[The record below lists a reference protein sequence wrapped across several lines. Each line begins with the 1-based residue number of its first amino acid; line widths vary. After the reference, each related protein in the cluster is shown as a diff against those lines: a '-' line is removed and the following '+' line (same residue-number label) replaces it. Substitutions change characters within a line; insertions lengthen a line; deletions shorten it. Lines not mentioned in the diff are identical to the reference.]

1 MSQVKLFSSTGGAR
15 VAKRSGKPKK
25 KKVKKPLKTL
35 AIWLLV
41 ILCLEA
47 LYFFCVYTNNSFVKK
62 WRTIYINTAMDT
74 MRHQWLATYFIPKD
88 VIDEVRYE
96 YGLFKAATVGKES
109 NANWGK
115 TDSPAEPDSSANGS
129 GNVTHI
135 DPNVTHESDTKEDDT
150 LTPEELEKQA
160 QENFY
165 SVFWELDRTSMEAYL
180 AEHPDT
186 LANGW
191 DQIYINEAGFDDE
204 GTSIQSIFGEQVL
217 AIDAKDGVLLLRISG
232 KGYRGVLA
240 VGKDPSLLSIEMAST
255 LGTAGQLSGT
265 IAEAHNGVLAMN
277 ANGFLDPNGA
287 GNGGLLA
294 GYTMSNGTAY
304 GDHFSAYAYKRIELH
319 EDNLFYIKDA
329 LSSVSEDCTDA
340 AEFTP
345 ALIVDGKKI
354 MDDYWTG
361 EQPRACI
368 GQSENYEILML
379 VIEGRYP
386 LEGIL
391 GTSVNNCSEILL
403 QHKCMQAINLD
414 GGSSAM
420 LWFDGEYVTQ
430 SSSSPLR
437 YTGGRPLPNAWV
449 YKKRNKCF
457 AALGAC
463 RGLRCF
469 VRAYARISF
478 KRSAVLKI
486 SCSVLNAERLN
497 RTVPVSSVPA
507 DSCASGA
514 QCSPARTQTPFTA
527 SRAASVSQSICA
539 AHRLSVPLCGS
550 PVNSCTPGTS
560 VNRDVSS
567 FLWRTSCASRRC
579 GVCCCT
585 KCSPAARPQIPQTF
599 CVPAS
604 A

>member
-1 MSQVKLFSSTGGAR
+1 MSQVKLFSSSGGAR
-15 VAKRSGKPKK
+15 VAKRSGRQKK
-25 KKVKKPLKTL
+25 QKVKKPLKTL
-35 AIWLLV
+35 AIWLTV
-41 ILCLEA
+41 ILCLEG
-47 LYFFCVYTNNSFVKK
+47 LYFFCVYTNNAFVKK

-74 MRHQWLATYFIPKD
+74 MTHQWLATYFIPKD

-96 YGLFKAATVGKES
+96 YGLVKAATVGKES
-109 NANWGK
+109 TWSK
-115 TDSPAEPDSSANGS
+115 PDTTTAADGSAN
-129 GNVTHI
+129 NNITHI
-135 DPNVTHESDTKEDDT
+135 DPNVTHETEEKPDE

-160 QENFY
+160 EDAFY
-165 SVFWELDRTSMEAYL
+165 ELFWELDRSSMEAYL
-180 AEHPDT
+180 AQYPDT

-191 DQIYINEAGFDDE
+191 DHIYINEAGFDDD
-204 GTSIQSIFGEQVL
+204 GTSIQTTFGEQVL
-217 AIDAKDGVLLLRISG
+217 AIDAKNAILLVRISG

-255 LGTAGQLSGT
+255 LGVAGQLSGE
-265 IAEAHNGVLAMN
+265 IAAAHNGVLAMN
-277 ANGFLDPNGA
+277 ANGFLDPGGA

-294 GYTMSNGTAY
+294 GYSMSNGTAY
-304 GDHFSAYAYKRIELH
+304 GEHFSAYAYKRIELH

-329 LSSVSEDCTDA
+329 LSPVSEDCTDA

-368 GQSENYEILML
+368 GQSEKYEILML

-449 YKKRNKCF
+449 YKK
-457 AALGAC
+457 
-463 RGLRCF
+463 
-469 VRAYARISF
+469 
-478 KRSAVLKI
+478 
-486 SCSVLNAERLN
+486 AE
-497 RTVPVSSVPA
+497 
-507 DSCASGA
+507 
-514 QCSPARTQTPFTA
+514 
-527 SRAASVSQSICA
+527 
-539 AHRLSVPLCGS
+539 
-550 PVNSCTPGTS
+550 
-560 VNRDVSS
+560 
-567 FLWRTSCASRRC
+567 
-579 GVCCCT
+579 
-585 KCSPAARPQIPQTF
+585 
-599 CVPAS
+599 
-604 A
+604 

>member
-1 MSQVKLFSSTGGAR
+1 MSQVKLFSSSGGAR
-15 VAKRSGKPKK
+15 VAKRSGRQKK
-25 KKVKKPLKTL
+25 QKVKKPLKTL
-35 AIWLLV
+35 AIWLTV
-41 ILCLEA
+41 ILCLEG
-47 LYFFCVYTNNSFVKK
+47 LYFFCVYTNNAFVKK

-74 MRHQWLATYFIPKD
+74 MTHQWLATYFIPKD

-96 YGLFKAATVGKES
+96 YGVFKAATVGKES
-109 NANWGK
+109 TWGK
-115 TDSPAEPDSSANGS
+115 TDTTSSPDGSANN
-129 GNVTHI
+129 NVTHI
-135 DPNVTHESDTKEDDT
+135 DPNVTHETEEKPDE

-160 QENFY
+160 EDAFY
-165 SVFWELDRTSMEAYL
+165 ELFWELDRSSMEAYL
-180 AEHPDT
+180 AQYPDT

-191 DQIYINEAGFDDE
+191 DHIYINEAGFDDD
-204 GTSIQSIFGEQVL
+204 GTSIQTTFGEQVL
-217 AIDAKDGVLLLRISG
+217 AIDAKNAVLLVRISG

-240 VGKDPSLLSIEMAST
+240 VGKDPSRLSIEMAST
-255 LGTAGQLSGT
+255 LGVAGQLSGE

-294 GYTMSNGTAY
+294 GYSMSNGTAY

-329 LSSVSEDCTDA
+329 LSPVSEDCTDA

-368 GQSENYEILML
+368 GQSEKYEILML

-449 YKKRNKCF
+449 YKK
-457 AALGAC
+457 
-463 RGLRCF
+463 
-469 VRAYARISF
+469 
-478 KRSAVLKI
+478 
-486 SCSVLNAERLN
+486 AE
-497 RTVPVSSVPA
+497 
-507 DSCASGA
+507 
-514 QCSPARTQTPFTA
+514 
-527 SRAASVSQSICA
+527 
-539 AHRLSVPLCGS
+539 
-550 PVNSCTPGTS
+550 
-560 VNRDVSS
+560 
-567 FLWRTSCASRRC
+567 
-579 GVCCCT
+579 
-585 KCSPAARPQIPQTF
+585 
-599 CVPAS
+599 
-604 A
+604 

>member
-15 VAKRSGKPKK
+15 VAKRSGRAKK
-25 KKVKKPLKTL
+25 QKVKKPLKTL

-47 LYFFCVYTNNSFVKK
+47 LYFICVYTNNSFVKK

-96 YGLFKAATVGKES
+96 YGLVRTATVGVES
-109 NANWGK
+109 SSTWGK
-115 TDSPAEPDSSANGS
+115 KTDTVGTDTPSDPDA
-129 GNVTHI
+129 NVTHI
-135 DPNVTHESDTKEDDT
+135 DPNVTHESDTKDDT
-150 LTPEELEKQA
+150 LTPEEQEKQA

-191 DQIYINEAGFDDE
+191 DHIYINEAGFDDE

-217 AIDAKDGVLLLRISG
+217 AIDARDGVLLLRISG

-240 VGKDPSLLSIEMAST
+240 VGKDPSLLSIEMATT
-255 LGTAGQLSGT
+255 LGTAGQLSGE
-265 IAEAHNGVLAMN
+265 IASAHNGVLAMN

-329 LSSVSEDCTDA
+329 LSPVSEDCTDA

-368 GQSENYEILML
+368 GQSEKHEILML

-449 YKKRNKCF
+449 YKK
-457 AALGAC
+457 
-463 RGLRCF
+463 
-469 VRAYARISF
+469 
-478 KRSAVLKI
+478 
-486 SCSVLNAERLN
+486 
-497 RTVPVSSVPA
+497 
-507 DSCASGA
+507 A
-514 QCSPARTQTPFTA
+514 Q
-527 SRAASVSQSICA
+527 
-539 AHRLSVPLCGS
+539 
-550 PVNSCTPGTS
+550 
-560 VNRDVSS
+560 
-567 FLWRTSCASRRC
+567 
-579 GVCCCT
+579 
-585 KCSPAARPQIPQTF
+585 
-599 CVPAS
+599 
-604 A
+604 

>member
-1 MSQVKLFSSTGGAR
+1 MSQVKLFSSSGGAR
-15 VAKRSGKPKK
+15 VAKRSGRQKK
-25 KKVKKPLKTL
+25 QKVKKPLKTL
-35 AIWLLV
+35 AIWLTV
-41 ILCLEA
+41 ILCLEG
-47 LYFFCVYTNNSFVKK
+47 LYFFCVYTNNAFVKK

-74 MRHQWLATYFIPKD
+74 MTHQWLATYFIPKD

-96 YGLFKAATVGKES
+96 YGVFKAATVGKES
-109 NANWGK
+109 TWGK
-115 TDSPAEPDSSANGS
+115 TDTTSSPDGSAN
-129 GNVTHI
+129 NNITHI
-135 DPNVTHESDTKEDDT
+135 DPNVTHETDTKTDE

-160 QENFY
+160 EEAFY
-165 SVFWELDRTSMEAYL
+165 ELFWELDRSSMEAYL
-180 AEHPDT
+180 AQYPDT

-191 DQIYINEAGFDDE
+191 DHIYINEAGFDDQ
-204 GTSIQSIFGEQVL
+204 GTSIQTTFGEQVL
-217 AIDAKDGVLLLRISG
+217 AIDAKNAILLVRISG

-240 VGKDPSLLSIEMAST
+240 VGKDPSRLSIEMAST
-255 LGTAGQLSGT
+255 LGVAGQLSGE
-265 IAEAHNGVLAMN
+265 IAAAHNGVLAMN
-277 ANGFLDPNGA
+277 ANGFLDPGGA

-294 GYTMSNGTAY
+294 GYSMSNGTAY
-304 GDHFSAYAYKRIELH
+304 GEHFSAYAYKRIELH

-329 LSSVSEDCTDA
+329 LSPVSEDCTDA

-368 GQSENYEILML
+368 GQSEKYEILML

-449 YKKRNKCF
+449 YKK
-457 AALGAC
+457 
-463 RGLRCF
+463 
-469 VRAYARISF
+469 
-478 KRSAVLKI
+478 
-486 SCSVLNAERLN
+486 AE
-497 RTVPVSSVPA
+497 
-507 DSCASGA
+507 
-514 QCSPARTQTPFTA
+514 
-527 SRAASVSQSICA
+527 
-539 AHRLSVPLCGS
+539 
-550 PVNSCTPGTS
+550 
-560 VNRDVSS
+560 
-567 FLWRTSCASRRC
+567 
-579 GVCCCT
+579 
-585 KCSPAARPQIPQTF
+585 
-599 CVPAS
+599 
-604 A
+604 

>member
-1 MSQVKLFSSTGGAR
+1 MSQVKLFSSSGGAR
-15 VAKRSGKPKK
+15 VAKRSGRQKK
-25 KKVKKPLKTL
+25 QKVKKPLKTL
-35 AIWLLV
+35 AIWLTV
-41 ILCLEA
+41 ILCLEG
-47 LYFFCVYTNNSFVKK
+47 LYFFCVYTNNAFVKK

-74 MRHQWLATYFIPKD
+74 MTHQWLATYFIPKD

-96 YGLFKAATVGKES
+96 YGLVKAATVGKES
-109 NANWGK
+109 TWSK
-115 TDSPAEPDSSANGS
+115 PDTTTAADGSAN
-129 GNVTHI
+129 NNITHI
-135 DPNVTHESDTKEDDT
+135 DPNVTHETDTKTDE

-160 QENFY
+160 EEAFY
-165 SVFWELDRTSMEAYL
+165 ELFWELDRSSMEAYL
-180 AEHPDT
+180 AQYPDT

-191 DQIYINEAGFDDE
+191 DHIYINEAGFDDQ
-204 GTSIQSIFGEQVL
+204 GTSIQTTFGEQVL
-217 AIDAKDGVLLLRISG
+217 AIDAKNAILLVRISG

-255 LGTAGQLSGT
+255 LGVAGQLSGE
-265 IAEAHNGVLAMN
+265 IAAAHNGVLAMN
-277 ANGFLDPNGA
+277 ANGFLDPGGA

-294 GYTMSNGTAY
+294 GYSMSNGTAY

-329 LSSVSEDCTDA
+329 LSPVSEDCTDA

-368 GQSENYEILML
+368 GQSEKYEILML

-449 YKKRNKCF
+449 YKK
-457 AALGAC
+457 
-463 RGLRCF
+463 
-469 VRAYARISF
+469 
-478 KRSAVLKI
+478 
-486 SCSVLNAERLN
+486 AE
-497 RTVPVSSVPA
+497 
-507 DSCASGA
+507 
-514 QCSPARTQTPFTA
+514 
-527 SRAASVSQSICA
+527 
-539 AHRLSVPLCGS
+539 
-550 PVNSCTPGTS
+550 
-560 VNRDVSS
+560 
-567 FLWRTSCASRRC
+567 
-579 GVCCCT
+579 
-585 KCSPAARPQIPQTF
+585 
-599 CVPAS
+599 
-604 A
+604 

>member
-1 MSQVKLFSSTGGAR
+1 MSQVKLFSSSGGAR
-15 VAKRSGKPKK
+15 VARRSGRQKK
-25 KKVKKPLKTL
+25 QKVKKPLKTL

-41 ILCLEA
+41 ILCLEG
-47 LYFFCVYTNNSFVKK
+47 LYFFCVYTNNAFVKK

-96 YGLFKAATVGKES
+96 YGLVRAQTVGVES
-109 NANWGK
+109 TWGK
-115 TDSPAEPDSSANGS
+115 NSPDTPETPTTPSNDNI
-129 GNVTHI
+129 TYI
-135 DPNVTHESDTKEDDT
+135 DPDVTHENDGKDDNASSA
-150 LTPEELEKQA
+150 EELEKQA
-160 QENFY
+160 EAQFY
-165 SVFWELDRTSMEAYL
+165 ELFWELDRSSMETYL
-180 AEHPDT
+180 QEHPDT

-191 DQIYINEAGFDDE
+191 DHIYINEAGFDDS
-204 GTSIQSIFGEQVL
+204 GTSIQTTFGEQVL
-217 AIDAKDGVLLLRISG
+217 AIDAHNGVLLLRITG

-240 VGKDPSLLSIEMAST
+240 VGKDPSRLSIEMAST

-304 GDHFSAYAYKRIELH
+304 GDHFTAYAYKRIELH
-319 EDNLFYIKDA
+319 DDNLFYIKDA
-329 LSSVSEDCTDA
+329 LSPVGEGCTDA

-368 GQSENYEILML
+368 GQSDKYEILML

-403 QHKCMQAINLD
+403 QHNCMQAINLD

-449 YKKRNKCF
+449 YKK
-457 AALGAC
+457 
-463 RGLRCF
+463 
-469 VRAYARISF
+469 
-478 KRSAVLKI
+478 
-486 SCSVLNAERLN
+486 AE
-497 RTVPVSSVPA
+497 
-507 DSCASGA
+507 
-514 QCSPARTQTPFTA
+514 
-527 SRAASVSQSICA
+527 
-539 AHRLSVPLCGS
+539 
-550 PVNSCTPGTS
+550 
-560 VNRDVSS
+560 
-567 FLWRTSCASRRC
+567 
-579 GVCCCT
+579 
-585 KCSPAARPQIPQTF
+585 
-599 CVPAS
+599 
-604 A
+604 

>member
-15 VAKRSGKPKK
+15 VAKRSGRAKK
-25 KKVKKPLKTL
+25 QKAKKPLKTL

-96 YGLFKAATVGKES
+96 YGLIRTATVGVES
-109 NANWGK
+109 SSTWGQ
-115 TDSPAEPDSSANGS
+115 TTADTPQDPSGTADGS
-129 GNVTHI
+129 NVTHI
-135 DPNVTHESDTKEDDT
+135 DPNVTHETDTDPGV
-150 LTPEELEKQA
+150 LSPEELEKQA
-160 QENFY
+160 EEKFY
-165 SVFWELDRTSMEAYL
+165 TVFWELDRTSMEAYL
-180 AEHPDT
+180 AEYPDT

-191 DQIYINEAGFDDE
+191 DHIYINEAGFDDE

-217 AIDAKDGVLLLRISG
+217 AIDAKNGVLLLRISG

-240 VGKDPSLLSIEMAST
+240 VGKDPSLLSIEMAAT

-304 GDHFSAYAYKRIELH
+304 GDHFTAYAYKRIELH
-319 EDNLFYIKDA
+319 DDDRFYIKDA
-329 LSSVSEDCTDA
+329 LSPVGEGTTDA

-368 GQSENYEILML
+368 GQSEKYEILML

-449 YKKRNKCF
+449 YKK
-457 AALGAC
+457 
-463 RGLRCF
+463 
-469 VRAYARISF
+469 
-478 KRSAVLKI
+478 
-486 SCSVLNAERLN
+486 
-497 RTVPVSSVPA
+497 
-507 DSCASGA
+507 A
-514 QCSPARTQTPFTA
+514 Q
-527 SRAASVSQSICA
+527 
-539 AHRLSVPLCGS
+539 
-550 PVNSCTPGTS
+550 
-560 VNRDVSS
+560 
-567 FLWRTSCASRRC
+567 
-579 GVCCCT
+579 
-585 KCSPAARPQIPQTF
+585 
-599 CVPAS
+599 
-604 A
+604 

>member
-1 MSQVKLFSSTGGAR
+1 MSQVKLFSSSGGAR
-15 VAKRSGKPKK
+15 VAKRSGRQKK
-25 KKVKKPLKTL
+25 QKVKKPLKTL

-41 ILCLEA
+41 ILCLEG
-47 LYFFCVYTNNSFVKK
+47 LYFFCVYTKNEFVAK

-96 YGLFKAATVGKES
+96 YGLVRAQTVGKES
-109 NANWGK
+109 SSNWGQDAAD
-115 TDSPAEPDSSANGS
+115 TPQTPAETP

-135 DPNVTHESDTKEDDT
+135 DPNVTHETDEKPDE
-150 LTPEELEKQA
+150 LTPEELAAQA
-160 QENFY
+160 EENFY
-165 SVFWELDRTSMEAYL
+165 TVFWELDRTSMEAYL
-180 AEHPDT
+180 AEYPDT

-191 DQIYINEAGFDDE
+191 DHIYINEAGFDDE

-217 AIDAKDGVLLLRISG
+217 AIDAKNGVLLLRITG

-240 VGKDPSLLSIEMAST
+240 VGKDPSLLSIEMAAT
-255 LGTAGQLSGT
+255 LGTAGQLSGD
-265 IAEAHNGVLAMN
+265 IASAHNGVLAMN

-304 GDHFSAYAYKRIELH
+304 GDHFTAYAYKRIELH
-319 EDNLFYIKDA
+319 DDNLFYIKDA
-329 LSSVSEDCTDA
+329 LSPVGEGTTDA

-368 GQSENYEILML
+368 GQSDKYEILML

-449 YKKRNKCF
+449 YKK
-457 AALGAC
+457 
-463 RGLRCF
+463 
-469 VRAYARISF
+469 
-478 KRSAVLKI
+478 
-486 SCSVLNAERLN
+486 
-497 RTVPVSSVPA
+497 A
-507 DSCASGA
+507 DS
-514 QCSPARTQTPFTA
+514 
-527 SRAASVSQSICA
+527 
-539 AHRLSVPLCGS
+539 
-550 PVNSCTPGTS
+550 
-560 VNRDVSS
+560 
-567 FLWRTSCASRRC
+567 
-579 GVCCCT
+579 
-585 KCSPAARPQIPQTF
+585 
-599 CVPAS
+599 
-604 A
+604 

>member
-1 MSQVKLFSSTGGAR
+1 
-15 VAKRSGKPKK
+15 
-25 KKVKKPLKTL
+25 
-35 AIWLLV
+35 
-41 ILCLEA
+41 
-47 LYFFCVYTNNSFVKK
+47 
-62 WRTIYINTAMDT
+62 

-96 YGLFKAATVGKES
+96 YGLVRAATVGKES

-115 TDSPAEPDSSANGS
+115 KDDTPADTDTPAADD
-129 GNVTHI
+129 NVTHI
-135 DPNVTHESDTKEDDT
+135 NPNITHESEQTEDN
-150 LTPEELEKQA
+150 TPTAEELEKQA

-240 VGKDPSLLSIEMAST
+240 VGKDPSRLSIEMATT

-329 LSSVSEDCTDA
+329 LSPVSEDCTDA

-345 ALIVDGKKI
+345 ALIVDGKRSWMI
-354 MDDYWTG
+354 TG
-361 EQPRACI
+361 PASSRA
-368 GQSENYEILML
+368 
-379 VIEGRYP
+379 P
-386 LEGIL
+386 
-391 GTSVNNCSEILL
+391 
-403 QHKCMQAINLD
+403 A
-414 GGSSAM
+414 SA
-420 LWFDGEYVTQ
+420 
-430 SSSSPLR
+430 R
-437 YTGGRPLPNAWV
+437 
-449 YKKRNKCF
+449 
-457 AALGAC
+457 
-463 RGLRCF
+463 
-469 VRAYARISF
+469 
-478 KRSAVLKI
+478 
-486 SCSVLNAERLN
+486 
-497 RTVPVSSVPA
+497 
-507 DSCASGA
+507 
-514 QCSPARTQTPFTA
+514 ARTTKFSCWS
-527 SRAASVSQSICA
+527 SRAAIRLKASSARASTTAPRSCSSTSVCRPSTSTAVRAPCCGSTA
-539 AHRLSVPLCGS
+539 SMSRSRRPPLCA
-550 PVNSCTPGTS
+550 T
-560 VNRDVSS
+560 
-567 FLWRTSCASRRC
+567 
-579 GVCCCT
+579 
-585 KCSPAARPQIPQTF
+585 PAAVPCRTHGSIKSRINDQQPPAPPGAVYCKALNCPARE
-599 CVPAS
+599 CVERLQNLPNLV
-604 A
+604 

>member
-1 MSQVKLFSSTGGAR
+1 MSQVKLFSSSGGAR
-15 VAKRSGKPKK
+15 VAKRSGRQKK
-25 KKVKKPLKTL
+25 QKVKKPLKTL
-35 AIWLLV
+35 AIWLTV
-41 ILCLEA
+41 ILCLEG
-47 LYFFCVYTNNSFVKK
+47 LYFFCVYTNNAFVKK

-74 MRHQWLATYFIPKD
+74 MTHQWLATYFIPKD

-96 YGLFKAATVGKES
+96 YGLVKAATVGKES
-109 NANWGK
+109 TWSK
-115 TDSPAEPDSSANGS
+115 PDTTTAADGSAN
-129 GNVTHI
+129 NNITHI
-135 DPNVTHESDTKEDDT
+135 DPNVTHETGEKTDE
-150 LTPEELEKQA
+150 LTSEELEKQA
-160 QENFY
+160 EEAFY
-165 SVFWELDRTSMEAYL
+165 ELFWELDRSSMEAYL
-180 AEHPDT
+180 AQYPDT

-191 DQIYINEAGFDDE
+191 DHIYINEAGFDDQ
-204 GTSIQSIFGEQVL
+204 GTSIQTTFGEQVL
-217 AIDAKDGVLLLRISG
+217 AIDAKNAILLVRISG

-255 LGTAGQLSGT
+255 LGVAGQLSGE
-265 IAEAHNGVLAMN
+265 IAAAHNGVLAMN
-277 ANGFLDPNGA
+277 ANGFLDPGGA

-294 GYTMSNGTAY
+294 GYSMSNGTAY
-304 GDHFSAYAYKRIELH
+304 GEHFSAYAYKRIELH

-329 LSSVSEDCTDA
+329 LSPVSEDCTDA

-368 GQSENYEILML
+368 GQSEKYEILML

-449 YKKRNKCF
+449 YKK
-457 AALGAC
+457 
-463 RGLRCF
+463 
-469 VRAYARISF
+469 
-478 KRSAVLKI
+478 
-486 SCSVLNAERLN
+486 AE
-497 RTVPVSSVPA
+497 
-507 DSCASGA
+507 
-514 QCSPARTQTPFTA
+514 
-527 SRAASVSQSICA
+527 
-539 AHRLSVPLCGS
+539 
-550 PVNSCTPGTS
+550 
-560 VNRDVSS
+560 
-567 FLWRTSCASRRC
+567 
-579 GVCCCT
+579 
-585 KCSPAARPQIPQTF
+585 
-599 CVPAS
+599 
-604 A
+604 

>member
-15 VAKRSGKPKK
+15 VAKRTGKQKK
-25 KKVKKPLKTL
+25 QKVKKPLKVL
-35 AIWLLV
+35 AIWLTV
-41 ILCLEA
+41 ILCLEG
-47 LYFFCVYTNNSFVKK
+47 LYFFCVYTENAFVKK
-62 WRTIYINTAMDT
+62 WRTLYINTAMDT

-96 YGLFKAATVGKES
+96 YGLVKAQTVGVES
-109 NANWGK
+109 TWGK
-115 TDSPAEPDSSANGS
+115 NSPETPETPAEPSND
-129 GNVTHI
+129 NVTHI
-135 DPNVTHESDTKEDDT
+135 DPNVTHENDTQNNDA
-150 LTPEELEKQA
+150 PSAEELEKQA
-160 QENFY
+160 EAQFY
-165 SVFWELDRTSMEAYL
+165 ELFWELDRSSMESYL
-180 AEHPDT
+180 QEHPDT

-191 DQIYINEAGFDDE
+191 DHVYINEAGFDDS
-204 GTSIQSIFGEQVL
+204 GTSIQTTFGEQVL
-217 AIDAKDGVLLLRISG
+217 AIDARNGVLLLRITG

-240 VGKDPSLLSIEMAST
+240 VGKDPSRLSIEMAST

-304 GDHFSAYAYKRIELH
+304 GDHFTAYAYKRIELH
-319 EDNLFYIKDA
+319 DDNLFYIKDA
-329 LSSVSEDCTDA
+329 LSPVGEGCTDA

-368 GQSENYEILML
+368 GQSEKYEILML

-403 QHKCMQAINLD
+403 QHNCMQAINLD

-449 YKKRNKCF
+449 YKK
-457 AALGAC
+457 
-463 RGLRCF
+463 
-469 VRAYARISF
+469 
-478 KRSAVLKI
+478 
-486 SCSVLNAERLN
+486 AE
-497 RTVPVSSVPA
+497 
-507 DSCASGA
+507 
-514 QCSPARTQTPFTA
+514 
-527 SRAASVSQSICA
+527 
-539 AHRLSVPLCGS
+539 
-550 PVNSCTPGTS
+550 
-560 VNRDVSS
+560 
-567 FLWRTSCASRRC
+567 
-579 GVCCCT
+579 
-585 KCSPAARPQIPQTF
+585 
-599 CVPAS
+599 
-604 A
+604 

>member
-1 MSQVKLFSSTGGAR
+1 MSQVKLFSSSGGAR
-15 VAKRSGKPKK
+15 VAKRSGRQKK
-25 KKVKKPLKTL
+25 QKVKKPLKTL
-35 AIWLLV
+35 AIWLTV
-41 ILCLEA
+41 ILCLEG
-47 LYFFCVYTNNSFVKK
+47 LYFFCVYTNNAFVKK

-74 MRHQWLATYFIPKD
+74 MTHQWLATYFIPKD

-96 YGLFKAATVGKES
+96 YGLVKAATVGKES
-109 NANWGK
+109 TWSK
-115 TDSPAEPDSSANGS
+115 PDTTTAADGSAN
-129 GNVTHI
+129 NNITHI
-135 DPNVTHESDTKEDDT
+135 DPNVTHETGEKTDE

-160 QENFY
+160 EDAFY
-165 SVFWELDRTSMEAYL
+165 ELFWELDRSSMEAYL
-180 AEHPDT
+180 AQYPDT

-191 DQIYINEAGFDDE
+191 DHIYINEAGFDDQ
-204 GTSIQSIFGEQVL
+204 GTSIQTTFGEQVL
-217 AIDAKDGVLLLRISG
+217 AIDAKNAVLLVRISG

-240 VGKDPSLLSIEMAST
+240 VGKDPSRLSIEMAST
-255 LGTAGQLSGT
+255 LGVAGQLSGE
-265 IAEAHNGVLAMN
+265 IAAAHNGVLAMN
-277 ANGFLDPNGA
+277 ANGFLDPGGA

-294 GYTMSNGTAY
+294 GYSMSNGTAY
-304 GDHFSAYAYKRIELH
+304 GEHFSAYAYKRIELH

-329 LSSVSEDCTDA
+329 LSPVSEDCTDA

-368 GQSENYEILML
+368 GQSEKYEILML

-449 YKKRNKCF
+449 YKK
-457 AALGAC
+457 
-463 RGLRCF
+463 
-469 VRAYARISF
+469 
-478 KRSAVLKI
+478 
-486 SCSVLNAERLN
+486 AE
-497 RTVPVSSVPA
+497 
-507 DSCASGA
+507 
-514 QCSPARTQTPFTA
+514 
-527 SRAASVSQSICA
+527 
-539 AHRLSVPLCGS
+539 
-550 PVNSCTPGTS
+550 
-560 VNRDVSS
+560 
-567 FLWRTSCASRRC
+567 
-579 GVCCCT
+579 
-585 KCSPAARPQIPQTF
+585 
-599 CVPAS
+599 
-604 A
+604 

>member
-15 VAKRSGKPKK
+15 VARRSGKPKK
-25 KKVKKPLKTL
+25 QKVKKPLKTL

-47 LYFFCVYTNNSFVKK
+47 LYFFCVYTNNTFVKK

-74 MRHQWLATYFIPKD
+74 MTHQWLATYFIPKD

-96 YGLFKAATVGKES
+96 YGLVKAATVGKES
-109 NANWGK
+109 TWSKPDA
-115 TDSPAEPDSSANGS
+115 TPAADDTTSN
-129 GNVTHI
+129 NVTHI
-135 DPNVTHESDTKEDDT
+135 DPNVTHETEEKPDD

-160 QENFY
+160 EEAFY
-165 SVFWELDRTSMEAYL
+165 ELFWELDRSSMEAYL
-180 AEHPDT
+180 AQYPDT

-191 DQIYINEAGFDDE
+191 DHIYINEAGFDDE
-204 GTSIQSIFGEQVL
+204 GTSIQTTFGEQVL
-217 AIDAKDGVLLLRISG
+217 AIDAKNAVLLVRISG

-240 VGKDPSLLSIEMAST
+240 VGKDPSRLSIEMAST
-255 LGTAGQLSGT
+255 LGVAGQLSGD

-277 ANGFLDPNGA
+277 ANGFLDPGGA

-294 GYTMSNGTAY
+294 GYSMSNGTAY
-304 GDHFSAYAYKRIELH
+304 GEHFSAYAYKRIELH

-329 LSSVSEDCTDA
+329 LSPVSEDCTDA

-345 ALIVDGKKI
+345 ALIVDGEKI

-361 EQPRACI
+361 EQPRACL
-368 GQSENYEILML
+368 GQSEKYEILML

-449 YKKRNKCF
+449 YKK
-457 AALGAC
+457 
-463 RGLRCF
+463 
-469 VRAYARISF
+469 
-478 KRSAVLKI
+478 
-486 SCSVLNAERLN
+486 AE
-497 RTVPVSSVPA
+497 
-507 DSCASGA
+507 
-514 QCSPARTQTPFTA
+514 
-527 SRAASVSQSICA
+527 
-539 AHRLSVPLCGS
+539 
-550 PVNSCTPGTS
+550 
-560 VNRDVSS
+560 
-567 FLWRTSCASRRC
+567 
-579 GVCCCT
+579 
-585 KCSPAARPQIPQTF
+585 
-599 CVPAS
+599 
-604 A
+604 

>member
-1 MSQVKLFSSTGGAR
+1 MSQVKLFSSSGGAR
-15 VAKRSGKPKK
+15 VAKRSGRQKK
-25 KKVKKPLKTL
+25 QKVKKPLKTL
-35 AIWLLV
+35 AIWLTV
-41 ILCLEA
+41 ILCLEG
-47 LYFFCVYTNNSFVKK
+47 LYFFCVYTNNAFVKK

-74 MRHQWLATYFIPKD
+74 MTHQWLATYFIPKD

-96 YGLFKAATVGKES
+96 YGVFKAATVGKES
-109 NANWGK
+109 TWGK
-115 TDSPAEPDSSANGS
+115 TDTTSSPDGSAN
-129 GNVTHI
+129 NNITHI
-135 DPNVTHESDTKEDDT
+135 DPNVTHETGEKTDE

-160 QENFY
+160 EDAFY
-165 SVFWELDRTSMEAYL
+165 ELFWELDRSSMEAYL
-180 AEHPDT
+180 AQYPDT

-191 DQIYINEAGFDDE
+191 DHIYINEAGFDDE
-204 GTSIQSIFGEQVL
+204 GTSIQTTFGEQVL
-217 AIDAKDGVLLLRISG
+217 AIDAKNAVLLVRISG

-240 VGKDPSLLSIEMAST
+240 VGKDPSRLSIEMAST
-255 LGTAGQLSGT
+255 LGVAGQLSGE

-294 GYTMSNGTAY
+294 GYSMSNGTAY

-329 LSSVSEDCTDA
+329 LSPVSEDCTDA

-368 GQSENYEILML
+368 GQSEKYEILML

-449 YKKRNKCF
+449 YKK
-457 AALGAC
+457 
-463 RGLRCF
+463 
-469 VRAYARISF
+469 
-478 KRSAVLKI
+478 
-486 SCSVLNAERLN
+486 AE
-497 RTVPVSSVPA
+497 
-507 DSCASGA
+507 
-514 QCSPARTQTPFTA
+514 
-527 SRAASVSQSICA
+527 
-539 AHRLSVPLCGS
+539 
-550 PVNSCTPGTS
+550 
-560 VNRDVSS
+560 
-567 FLWRTSCASRRC
+567 
-579 GVCCCT
+579 
-585 KCSPAARPQIPQTF
+585 
-599 CVPAS
+599 
-604 A
+604 

>member
-15 VAKRSGKPKK
+15 VAKRAGKQKK
-25 KKVKKPLKTL
+25 QKVKKPLKVL
-35 AIWLLV
+35 AIWLTV
-41 ILCLEA
+41 ILCLEG
-47 LYFFCVYTNNSFVKK
+47 LYFFCVYTENAFVKK

-96 YGLFKAATVGKES
+96 YGLVRAQTVGVES
-109 NANWGK
+109 TWGK
-115 TDSPAEPDSSANGS
+115 NSPDTPETPTTPSNDNI
-129 GNVTHI
+129 TYI
-135 DPNVTHESDTKEDDT
+135 DPDVTHENDGKDDNASSA
-150 LTPEELEKQA
+150 EELEKQA
-160 QENFY
+160 EAQFY
-165 SVFWELDRTSMEAYL
+165 ELFWELDRSSMETYL
-180 AEHPDT
+180 QEHPDT

-191 DQIYINEAGFDDE
+191 DHIYINEAGFDDS
-204 GTSIQSIFGEQVL
+204 GTSIQTTFGEQVL
-217 AIDAKDGVLLLRISG
+217 AIDAHNGVLLLRITG

-240 VGKDPSLLSIEMAST
+240 VGKDPSRLSIEMAST

-304 GDHFSAYAYKRIELH
+304 GDHFTAYAYKRIELH
-319 EDNLFYIKDA
+319 DDNLFYIKDA
-329 LSSVSEDCTDA
+329 LSPVGEGCTDA

-368 GQSENYEILML
+368 GQSDKYEILML

-403 QHKCMQAINLD
+403 QHNCMQAINLD

-449 YKKRNKCF
+449 YKK
-457 AALGAC
+457 
-463 RGLRCF
+463 
-469 VRAYARISF
+469 
-478 KRSAVLKI
+478 
-486 SCSVLNAERLN
+486 AE
-497 RTVPVSSVPA
+497 
-507 DSCASGA
+507 
-514 QCSPARTQTPFTA
+514 
-527 SRAASVSQSICA
+527 
-539 AHRLSVPLCGS
+539 
-550 PVNSCTPGTS
+550 
-560 VNRDVSS
+560 
-567 FLWRTSCASRRC
+567 
-579 GVCCCT
+579 
-585 KCSPAARPQIPQTF
+585 
-599 CVPAS
+599 
-604 A
+604 

>member
-1 MSQVKLFSSTGGAR
+1 MSQVKLFSSSGGAR
-15 VAKRSGKPKK
+15 VAKRSGRQKK
-25 KKVKKPLKTL
+25 QKVNKPLKTL
-35 AIWLLV
+35 AIWLTV
-41 ILCLEA
+41 ILCLEG
-47 LYFFCVYTNNSFVKK
+47 LYFFCVYTNNAFVKK

-74 MRHQWLATYFIPKD
+74 MTHQWLATYFIPKD

-96 YGLFKAATVGKES
+96 YGVFKAATVGKES
-109 NANWGK
+109 TWGK
-115 TDSPAEPDSSANGS
+115 TDTTSSPDGSAN
-129 GNVTHI
+129 NNITHI
-135 DPNVTHESDTKEDDT
+135 DPNVTHETGEKTDE
-150 LTPEELEKQA
+150 LAPEELEKQA
-160 QENFY
+160 EEAFY
-165 SVFWELDRTSMEAYL
+165 ELFWELDRSSMEAYL
-180 AEHPDT
+180 AQYPDT

-191 DQIYINEAGFDDE
+191 DHIYINEAGFDDQ
-204 GTSIQSIFGEQVL
+204 GTSIQTTFGEQVL
-217 AIDAKDGVLLLRISG
+217 AIDAKNAILLVRISG

-240 VGKDPSLLSIEMAST
+240 VGKDPSRLSIEMAST
-255 LGTAGQLSGT
+255 LGVAGQLSGE
-265 IAEAHNGVLAMN
+265 IAAAHNGVLAMN
-277 ANGFLDPNGA
+277 ANGFLDPGGA

-294 GYTMSNGTAY
+294 GYSMSNGTAY

-329 LSSVSEDCTDA
+329 LSPVSEDCTDA

-368 GQSENYEILML
+368 GQSEKYEILML

-449 YKKRNKCF
+449 YKK
-457 AALGAC
+457 
-463 RGLRCF
+463 
-469 VRAYARISF
+469 
-478 KRSAVLKI
+478 
-486 SCSVLNAERLN
+486 AE
-497 RTVPVSSVPA
+497 
-507 DSCASGA
+507 
-514 QCSPARTQTPFTA
+514 
-527 SRAASVSQSICA
+527 
-539 AHRLSVPLCGS
+539 
-550 PVNSCTPGTS
+550 
-560 VNRDVSS
+560 
-567 FLWRTSCASRRC
+567 
-579 GVCCCT
+579 
-585 KCSPAARPQIPQTF
+585 
-599 CVPAS
+599 
-604 A
+604 

>member
-1 MSQVKLFSSTGGAR
+1 MYIVSLKQFDGPLDLLLTLITHAKVDIHDIFVSEITEQYLESMKLVDELDMDSASEFLQMAATLLEIKSRAMLP
-15 VAKRSGKPKK
+15 KPP
-25 KKVKKPLKTL
+25 KPEDENELSPE
-35 AIWLLV
+35 
-41 ILCLEA
+41 EA
-47 LYFFCVYTNNSFVKK
+47 LI
-62 WRTIYINTAMDT
+62 R
-74 MRHQWLATYFIPKD
+74 QL
-88 VIDEVRYE
+88 EE
-96 YGLFKAATVGKES
+96 YRQFKEI
-109 NANWGK
+109 
-115 TDSPAEPDSSANGS
+115 S
-129 GNVTHI
+129 GRMQ
-135 DPNVTHESDTKEDDT
+135 
-150 LTPEELEKQA
+150 ELEKQA
-160 QENFY
+160 QEAFY
-165 SVFWELDRTSMEAYL
+165 TVFWELDRTSMEAYL

-191 DQIYINEAGFDDE
+191 DHIYINEAGFDDE

-329 LSSVSEDCTDA
+329 LSPVSEDCTDA

-368 GQSENYEILML
+368 GQSEKYEILML

-449 YKKRNKCF
+449 YKK
-457 AALGAC
+457 
-463 RGLRCF
+463 
-469 VRAYARISF
+469 
-478 KRSAVLKI
+478 
-486 SCSVLNAERLN
+486 
-497 RTVPVSSVPA
+497 
-507 DSCASGA
+507 A
-514 QCSPARTQTPFTA
+514 Q
-527 SRAASVSQSICA
+527 
-539 AHRLSVPLCGS
+539 
-550 PVNSCTPGTS
+550 
-560 VNRDVSS
+560 
-567 FLWRTSCASRRC
+567 
-579 GVCCCT
+579 
-585 KCSPAARPQIPQTF
+585 
-599 CVPAS
+599 
-604 A
+604 

>member
-1 MSQVKLFSSTGGAR
+1 MSQVKLFSSSGGAR
-15 VAKRSGKPKK
+15 VAKRSGRQKK
-25 KKVKKPLKTL
+25 QKVKKPLKTL
-35 AIWLLV
+35 AIWLTV
-41 ILCLEA
+41 ILCLEG
-47 LYFFCVYTNNSFVKK
+47 LYFFCVYTNNAFVKK

-74 MRHQWLATYFIPKD
+74 MTHQWLATYFIPKD

-96 YGLFKAATVGKES
+96 YGVFKAATVGKES
-109 NANWGK
+109 TWGK
-115 TDSPAEPDSSANGS
+115 TDTTSSPDGSAN
-129 GNVTHI
+129 NNITHI
-135 DPNVTHESDTKEDDT
+135 DPNVTHETEEKPDE

-160 QENFY
+160 EEAFY
-165 SVFWELDRTSMEAYL
+165 ELFWELDRSSMEAYL
-180 AEHPDT
+180 AQYPDT

-191 DQIYINEAGFDDE
+191 DHIYINEAGFDDE
-204 GTSIQSIFGEQVL
+204 GTSIQTTFGEQVL
-217 AIDAKDGVLLLRISG
+217 AIDAKNAVLLVRISG

-240 VGKDPSLLSIEMAST
+240 VGKDPSRLSIEMAST
-255 LGTAGQLSGT
+255 LGVAGQLSGE

-294 GYTMSNGTAY
+294 GYSMSNGTAY

-329 LSSVSEDCTDA
+329 LSPVSEDCTDA

-368 GQSENYEILML
+368 GQSEKYEILML

-449 YKKRNKCF
+449 YKK
-457 AALGAC
+457 
-463 RGLRCF
+463 
-469 VRAYARISF
+469 
-478 KRSAVLKI
+478 
-486 SCSVLNAERLN
+486 AE
-497 RTVPVSSVPA
+497 
-507 DSCASGA
+507 
-514 QCSPARTQTPFTA
+514 
-527 SRAASVSQSICA
+527 
-539 AHRLSVPLCGS
+539 
-550 PVNSCTPGTS
+550 
-560 VNRDVSS
+560 
-567 FLWRTSCASRRC
+567 
-579 GVCCCT
+579 
-585 KCSPAARPQIPQTF
+585 
-599 CVPAS
+599 
-604 A
+604 

>member
-1 MSQVKLFSSTGGAR
+1 MSQVKLFSSSGGAR
-15 VAKRSGKPKK
+15 VAKRSGRQKK
-25 KKVKKPLKTL
+25 QKVKKPLKTL
-35 AIWLLV
+35 AIWLTV
-41 ILCLEA
+41 ILCLEG
-47 LYFFCVYTNNSFVKK
+47 LYFFCVYTNNAFVKK

-74 MRHQWLATYFIPKD
+74 MTHQWLATYFIPKD

-96 YGLFKAATVGKES
+96 YGLVKAATVGKES
-109 NANWGK
+109 TWSK
-115 TDSPAEPDSSANGS
+115 PDTTTAADGS
-129 GNVTHI
+129 TNNNITHI
-135 DPNVTHESDTKEDDT
+135 DPNVTHETGEKTDE

-160 QENFY
+160 EEAFY
-165 SVFWELDRTSMEAYL
+165 ELFWELDRSSMEAYL
-180 AEHPDT
+180 AQYPDT

-191 DQIYINEAGFDDE
+191 DHIYINEAGFDDQ
-204 GTSIQSIFGEQVL
+204 GTSIQTTFGEQVL
-217 AIDAKDGVLLLRISG
+217 AIDAKNAILLVRISG

-240 VGKDPSLLSIEMAST
+240 VGKDPSRLSIEMAST
-255 LGTAGQLSGT
+255 LGVAGQLSGE
-265 IAEAHNGVLAMN
+265 IAAAHNGVLAMN
-277 ANGFLDPNGA
+277 ANGFLDPGGA

-294 GYTMSNGTAY
+294 GYSMSNGTAY
-304 GDHFSAYAYKRIELH
+304 GEHFSAYAYKRIELH

-329 LSSVSEDCTDA
+329 LSPVSEDCTDA

-368 GQSENYEILML
+368 GQSEKYEILML

-449 YKKRNKCF
+449 YKK
-457 AALGAC
+457 
-463 RGLRCF
+463 
-469 VRAYARISF
+469 
-478 KRSAVLKI
+478 
-486 SCSVLNAERLN
+486 AE
-497 RTVPVSSVPA
+497 
-507 DSCASGA
+507 
-514 QCSPARTQTPFTA
+514 
-527 SRAASVSQSICA
+527 
-539 AHRLSVPLCGS
+539 
-550 PVNSCTPGTS
+550 
-560 VNRDVSS
+560 
-567 FLWRTSCASRRC
+567 
-579 GVCCCT
+579 
-585 KCSPAARPQIPQTF
+585 
-599 CVPAS
+599 
-604 A
+604 

>member
-1 MSQVKLFSSTGGAR
+1 MSQVKLFSSSGGAR
-15 VAKRSGKPKK
+15 VAKRSGRQKK
-25 KKVKKPLKTL
+25 QKVKKPLKTL
-35 AIWLLV
+35 AIWLTV
-41 ILCLEA
+41 ILCLEG
-47 LYFFCVYTNNSFVKK
+47 LYFFCVYTNNAFVKK

-74 MRHQWLATYFIPKD
+74 MTHQWLATYFIPKD

-96 YGLFKAATVGKES
+96 YGLVKAATVGKES
-109 NANWGK
+109 TWSK
-115 TDSPAEPDSSANGS
+115 PDTTTAADGSAN
-129 GNVTHI
+129 NNITHI
-135 DPNVTHESDTKEDDT
+135 DPNVTHETDTKTDE

-160 QENFY
+160 EDAFY
-165 SVFWELDRTSMEAYL
+165 ELFWELDRSSMEAYL
-180 AEHPDT
+180 AQYPDT

-191 DQIYINEAGFDDE
+191 DHIYINEAGFDDD
-204 GTSIQSIFGEQVL
+204 GTSIQTTFGEQVL
-217 AIDAKDGVLLLRISG
+217 AIDAKNAILLVRISG

-255 LGTAGQLSGT
+255 LGVAGQLSGE
-265 IAEAHNGVLAMN
+265 IAAAHNGVLAMN
-277 ANGFLDPNGA
+277 ANGFLDPGGA

-294 GYTMSNGTAY
+294 GYSMSNGTAY
-304 GDHFSAYAYKRIELH
+304 GEHFSAYAYKRIELH

-329 LSSVSEDCTDA
+329 LSPVSEDCTDA

-368 GQSENYEILML
+368 GQSEKYEILML

-449 YKKRNKCF
+449 YKK
-457 AALGAC
+457 
-463 RGLRCF
+463 
-469 VRAYARISF
+469 
-478 KRSAVLKI
+478 
-486 SCSVLNAERLN
+486 AE
-497 RTVPVSSVPA
+497 
-507 DSCASGA
+507 
-514 QCSPARTQTPFTA
+514 
-527 SRAASVSQSICA
+527 
-539 AHRLSVPLCGS
+539 
-550 PVNSCTPGTS
+550 
-560 VNRDVSS
+560 
-567 FLWRTSCASRRC
+567 
-579 GVCCCT
+579 
-585 KCSPAARPQIPQTF
+585 
-599 CVPAS
+599 
-604 A
+604 

>member
-1 MSQVKLFSSTGGAR
+1 MSQVKLFSSTGTR
-15 VAKRSGKPKK
+15 VARCSGKPKK
-25 KKVKKPLKTL
+25 QKVKKPLKTL

-115 TDSPAEPDSSANGS
+115 KDDTPADTDTPAADD
-129 GNVTHI
+129 NVTHI
-135 DPNVTHESDTKEDDT
+135 NPNITHESEQTEDN
-150 LTPEELEKQA
+150 TPTAEELEKQA

-240 VGKDPSLLSIEMAST
+240 VGKDPSRLSIEMATT

-329 LSSVSEDCTDA
+329 LSPVSEDCTDA

-449 YKKRNKCF
+449 YKK
-457 AALGAC
+457 
-463 RGLRCF
+463 
-469 VRAYARISF
+469 
-478 KRSAVLKI
+478 
-486 SCSVLNAERLN
+486 AE
-497 RTVPVSSVPA
+497 
-507 DSCASGA
+507 
-514 QCSPARTQTPFTA
+514 
-527 SRAASVSQSICA
+527 
-539 AHRLSVPLCGS
+539 
-550 PVNSCTPGTS
+550 
-560 VNRDVSS
+560 
-567 FLWRTSCASRRC
+567 
-579 GVCCCT
+579 
-585 KCSPAARPQIPQTF
+585 
-599 CVPAS
+599 
-604 A
+604 

>member
-1 MSQVKLFSSTGGAR
+1 MSQVKLFSSSGGAR
-15 VAKRSGKPKK
+15 VAKRSGRQKK
-25 KKVKKPLKTL
+25 QKVKKPLKTL
-35 AIWLLV
+35 AIWLTV
-41 ILCLEA
+41 ILCLEG
-47 LYFFCVYTNNSFVKK
+47 LYFFCVYTNNAFVKK

-74 MRHQWLATYFIPKD
+74 MTHQWLATYFIPKD

-96 YGLFKAATVGKES
+96 YGVFKAATVGKES
-109 NANWGK
+109 TWGK
-115 TDSPAEPDSSANGS
+115 TDTTSSPDGS
-129 GNVTHI
+129 TSNNITHI
-135 DPNVTHESDTKEDDT
+135 DPNVTHETGEKTDE

-160 QENFY
+160 EEAFY
-165 SVFWELDRTSMEAYL
+165 ELFWELDRSSMEAYL
-180 AEHPDT
+180 AQYPDT

-191 DQIYINEAGFDDE
+191 DHIYINEAGFDDQ
-204 GTSIQSIFGEQVL
+204 GTSIQTTFGEQVL
-217 AIDAKDGVLLLRISG
+217 AIDAKNAILLVRISG

-255 LGTAGQLSGT
+255 LGVAGQLSGE
-265 IAEAHNGVLAMN
+265 IAAAHNGVLAMN
-277 ANGFLDPNGA
+277 ANGFLDPGGA

-294 GYTMSNGTAY
+294 GYSMSNGTAY
-304 GDHFSAYAYKRIELH
+304 GEHFSAYAYKRIELH

-329 LSSVSEDCTDA
+329 LSPVSEDCTDA

-368 GQSENYEILML
+368 GQSEKYEILML

-449 YKKRNKCF
+449 YKK
-457 AALGAC
+457 
-463 RGLRCF
+463 
-469 VRAYARISF
+469 
-478 KRSAVLKI
+478 
-486 SCSVLNAERLN
+486 AE
-497 RTVPVSSVPA
+497 
-507 DSCASGA
+507 
-514 QCSPARTQTPFTA
+514 
-527 SRAASVSQSICA
+527 
-539 AHRLSVPLCGS
+539 
-550 PVNSCTPGTS
+550 
-560 VNRDVSS
+560 
-567 FLWRTSCASRRC
+567 
-579 GVCCCT
+579 
-585 KCSPAARPQIPQTF
+585 
-599 CVPAS
+599 
-604 A
+604 

>member
-1 MSQVKLFSSTGGAR
+1 MSQVKLFSSSGGAR
-15 VAKRSGKPKK
+15 VAKRSGRQKK
-25 KKVKKPLKTL
+25 QKVKKPLKTL
-35 AIWLLV
+35 AIWLTV
-41 ILCLEA
+41 ILCLEG
-47 LYFFCVYTNNSFVKK
+47 LYFFCVYTNNAFVKK

-74 MRHQWLATYFIPKD
+74 MTHQWLATYFIPKD

-96 YGLFKAATVGKES
+96 YGVFKAATVGKES
-109 NANWGK
+109 TWGK
-115 TDSPAEPDSSANGS
+115 TDTTSSPDGSAN
-129 GNVTHI
+129 NNITHI
-135 DPNVTHESDTKEDDT
+135 DPNVTHETDTKTDE

-160 QENFY
+160 EEAFY
-165 SVFWELDRTSMEAYL
+165 ELFWELDRSSMEAYL
-180 AEHPDT
+180 AQYPDT

-191 DQIYINEAGFDDE
+191 DHIYINEAGFDDQ
-204 GTSIQSIFGEQVL
+204 GTSIQTTFGEQVL
-217 AIDAKDGVLLLRISG
+217 AIDAKNAILLVRISG

-255 LGTAGQLSGT
+255 LGVAGQLSGE
-265 IAEAHNGVLAMN
+265 IAAAHNGVLAMN
-277 ANGFLDPNGA
+277 ANGFLDPGGA

-294 GYTMSNGTAY
+294 GYSMSNGTAY
-304 GDHFSAYAYKRIELH
+304 GEHFSAYAYKRIELH

-329 LSSVSEDCTDA
+329 LSPVSEDCTDA

-368 GQSENYEILML
+368 GQSEKYEILML

-449 YKKRNKCF
+449 YKK
-457 AALGAC
+457 
-463 RGLRCF
+463 
-469 VRAYARISF
+469 
-478 KRSAVLKI
+478 
-486 SCSVLNAERLN
+486 AE
-497 RTVPVSSVPA
+497 
-507 DSCASGA
+507 
-514 QCSPARTQTPFTA
+514 
-527 SRAASVSQSICA
+527 
-539 AHRLSVPLCGS
+539 
-550 PVNSCTPGTS
+550 
-560 VNRDVSS
+560 
-567 FLWRTSCASRRC
+567 
-579 GVCCCT
+579 
-585 KCSPAARPQIPQTF
+585 
-599 CVPAS
+599 
-604 A
+604 

>member
-1 MSQVKLFSSTGGAR
+1 MSQVKLFSSSGGAR
-15 VAKRSGKPKK
+15 VAKRSGRQKK
-25 KKVKKPLKTL
+25 QKVKKPLKTL
-35 AIWLLV
+35 AIWLTV
-41 ILCLEA
+41 ILCLEG
-47 LYFFCVYTNNSFVKK
+47 LYFFCVYTNNAFVKK

-74 MRHQWLATYFIPKD
+74 MTHQWLATYFIPKD

-96 YGLFKAATVGKES
+96 YGVFKAATVGKES
-109 NANWGK
+109 TWGK
-115 TDSPAEPDSSANGS
+115 TDTTSSPDGSAN
-129 GNVTHI
+129 NNITHI
-135 DPNVTHESDTKEDDT
+135 DPNVTHETGEKTDE

-160 QENFY
+160 EDAFY
-165 SVFWELDRTSMEAYL
+165 ELFWELDRSSMEAYL
-180 AEHPDT
+180 AQYPDT

-191 DQIYINEAGFDDE
+191 DHIYINEAGFDDQ
-204 GTSIQSIFGEQVL
+204 GTSIQTTFGEQVL
-217 AIDAKDGVLLLRISG
+217 AIDAKNAILLVRISG

-255 LGTAGQLSGT
+255 LGVAGQLSGE
-265 IAEAHNGVLAMN
+265 IAAAHNGVLAMN
-277 ANGFLDPNGA
+277 ANGFLDPGGA

-294 GYTMSNGTAY
+294 GYSMSNGTAY
-304 GDHFSAYAYKRIELH
+304 GEHFSAYAYKRIELH

-329 LSSVSEDCTDA
+329 LSPVSEDCTDA

-368 GQSENYEILML
+368 GQSEKYEILML

-449 YKKRNKCF
+449 YKK
-457 AALGAC
+457 
-463 RGLRCF
+463 
-469 VRAYARISF
+469 
-478 KRSAVLKI
+478 
-486 SCSVLNAERLN
+486 AE
-497 RTVPVSSVPA
+497 
-507 DSCASGA
+507 
-514 QCSPARTQTPFTA
+514 
-527 SRAASVSQSICA
+527 
-539 AHRLSVPLCGS
+539 
-550 PVNSCTPGTS
+550 
-560 VNRDVSS
+560 
-567 FLWRTSCASRRC
+567 
-579 GVCCCT
+579 
-585 KCSPAARPQIPQTF
+585 
-599 CVPAS
+599 
-604 A
+604 

>member
-1 MSQVKLFSSTGGAR
+1 MSQVKLFSSSGGAR
-15 VAKRSGKPKK
+15 VAKRSGRQKK
-25 KKVKKPLKTL
+25 QKVKKPLKTL
-35 AIWLLV
+35 AIWLTV
-41 ILCLEA
+41 ILCLEG
-47 LYFFCVYTNNSFVKK
+47 LYFFCVYTNNAFVKK

-74 MRHQWLATYFIPKD
+74 MTHQWLATYFIPKD

-96 YGLFKAATVGKES
+96 YGLVKAATVGKES
-109 NANWGK
+109 TWSK
-115 TDSPAEPDSSANGS
+115 PDTTTAADGSAN
-129 GNVTHI
+129 NNITHI
-135 DPNVTHESDTKEDDT
+135 DPNVTHETDTKTDE

-160 QENFY
+160 EEAFY
-165 SVFWELDRTSMEAYL
+165 ELFWELDRSSMEAYL
-180 AEHPDT
+180 AQYPDT

-191 DQIYINEAGFDDE
+191 DHIYINEAGFDDQ
-204 GTSIQSIFGEQVL
+204 GTSIQTTFGEQVL
-217 AIDAKDGVLLLRISG
+217 AIDAKNAILLVRISG

-255 LGTAGQLSGT
+255 LGVAGQLSGE
-265 IAEAHNGVLAMN
+265 IAAAHNGVLAMN

-294 GYTMSNGTAY
+294 GYSMSNGTAY

-329 LSSVSEDCTDA
+329 LSPVSEDCTDA

-368 GQSENYEILML
+368 GQSEKYEILML

-449 YKKRNKCF
+449 YKK
-457 AALGAC
+457 
-463 RGLRCF
+463 
-469 VRAYARISF
+469 
-478 KRSAVLKI
+478 
-486 SCSVLNAERLN
+486 AE
-497 RTVPVSSVPA
+497 
-507 DSCASGA
+507 
-514 QCSPARTQTPFTA
+514 
-527 SRAASVSQSICA
+527 
-539 AHRLSVPLCGS
+539 
-550 PVNSCTPGTS
+550 
-560 VNRDVSS
+560 
-567 FLWRTSCASRRC
+567 
-579 GVCCCT
+579 
-585 KCSPAARPQIPQTF
+585 
-599 CVPAS
+599 
-604 A
+604 